1 MFIFTCKFCKA
12 TFNFTKGQQ
21 MGGYMKEIVQG
32 KIDTEKLNT
41 VEKMRAFASRQEK
54 MTKDKIKEF
63 EKRCVSAVIKA
74 AVTVLD

>member
-1 MFIFTCKFCKA
+1 
-12 TFNFTKGQQ
+12 
-21 MGGYMKEIVQG
+21 MKEIVQG

-41 VEKMRAFASRQEK
+41 VEKMRAFVSRREK